1 MKTFEVFL
9 NKTYAV
15 EIEAE
20 NKDDALNFA
29 EFYTGDIMDL
39 STVAEQKEHKFKII
53 NIDSR
58 INEAF
63 EVNEIT
69 D

>member
-1 MKTFEVFL
+1 MKTYEVL
-9 NKTYAV
+9 LTRTYTV

-20 NKDDALNFA
+20 NEDDALNFT
-29 EFYTGDIMDL
+29 EFYTGDIKDI

-69 D
+69 N